1 MASYT
6 ITTKH
11 TIRVNGEIFDAGLS
25 VQISSYFPNPIG
37 ETDKIQKAFLR
48 VHGLD
53 LKAGGYLNMGYLG
66 WEEN

>member
-1 MASYT
+1 MASFT

-25 VQISSYFPNPIG
+25 VQITSYFPNPIG
-37 ETDKIQKAFLR
+37 ETDKIQNAFLR

-53 LKAGGYLNMGYLG
+53 
-66 WEEN
+66 